1 MNIPPEWL
9 PILVAIIGG
18 GGIGTL
24 ITAFLSVRN
33 STYKNLNDLVDQL
46 QEDRRED
53 RASVSTLTNKVEDV
67 LMELHLER
75 EYSAALYLWGMA
87 GAPPPPPLR
96 NTPHPT

>member
-1 MNIPPEWL
+1 MNIPAEWL
-9 PILVAIIGG
+9 PWIIAILGG

-24 ITAFLSVRN
+24 ITAWLSARN

-53 RASVSTLTNKVEDV
+53 RASVYTLTKKVEDV
-67 LMELHLER
+67 LKELHLER

-87 GAPPPPPLR
+87 GAPPPPPRR
-96 NTPHPT
+96 NAIDPV